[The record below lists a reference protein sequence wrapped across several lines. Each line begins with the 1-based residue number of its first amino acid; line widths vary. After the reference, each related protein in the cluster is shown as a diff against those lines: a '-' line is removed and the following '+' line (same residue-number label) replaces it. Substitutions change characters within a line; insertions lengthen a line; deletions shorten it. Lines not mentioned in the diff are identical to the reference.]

1 MNIATISQFV
11 AALAF
16 VGTAYTIVDTM
27 RKRRK
32 EKLRGELGG
41 DRIIVQSALELLEP
55 YKRQVREL
63 SAQLEETRAALRSA
77 NSQVMSL
84 NNELTDARGELG
96 ALRQQVKNI
105 SNNLE
110 NP

>member
-1 MNIATISQFV
+1 MNIATISQLI

-16 VGTAYTIVDTM
+16 AGTAWTIVDSI
-27 RKRRK
+27 RKRKK
-32 EKLRGELGG
+32 EKLRAELGG

-63 SAQLEETRAALRSA
+63 SAQLDETRAALATA
-77 NSQVMSL
+77 NSHVVSL
-84 NNELTDARGELG
+84 NSELMDARGELG

-105 SNNLE
+105 SNGLE
-110 NP
+110 K

>member
-1 MNIATISQFV
+1 MNIATISQLI

-16 VGTAYTIVDTM
+16 AGTAWTIVDSI
-27 RKRRK
+27 RKRKK
-32 EKLRGELGG
+32 EKLRAELGG

-63 SAQLEETRAALRSA
+63 SQQLEETKAALQTA
-77 NSQVMSL
+77 NNHVMSL
-84 NNELTDARGELG
+84 NSELMDARGELG

-105 SNNLE
+105 SNGLE
-110 NP
+110 H